1 MVYFL
6 EVDCM
11 TPTRRPTI
19 KDVAKAAGVTYPTV
33 SRVLSNKPYVATET
47 KKRVLT
53 AISELGYRPSAAARS
68 MVTQRT
74 HLIAM
79 LVPHLTDP
87 NFGILFSGAEREA
100 RQHGYSVL
108 VADFDSASDNGGIL
122 AEHRV
127 DGVLVLEPQNFHG
140 QYLTELPIVE
150 LDDAPIDHRDGGR
163 LVAKHLSELKHQK
176 VIFVGGPNSAPHA
189 SGRYAGLLEY
199 YPNAPWLAGDWT
211 AESGYGLLE
220 AALENKPSAIFAAND
235 YVALGLVH
243 ALRNKGLGVPQD
255 ISLVG
260 FDDIPLAKHF
270 TPALTTVQQPLEI
283 QGSRAAALLIAKLR
297 GQPLPPTQVITPHL
311 IIRESTVKF
320 EEVKR
325 IET

>member
-1 MVYFL
+1 
-6 EVDCM
+6 M
-11 TPTRRPTI
+11 TMSRRPTI

-33 SRVLSNKPYVATET
+33 SRVLSNKPYVALET
-47 KKRVLT
+47 KKRVLH

-140 QYLTELPIVE
+140 QQYLTELPIVE

-163 LVAKHLSELKHQK
+163 LVAKHLLELNHRN
-176 VIFVGGPNSAPHA
+176 VVFVGGPSSAPHA
-189 SGRYAGLLEY
+189 SGRYAGLLET
-199 YPNAPWLAGDWT
+199 YPKAPWYYGDWT
-211 AESGYGLLE
+211 AESGYALLE
-220 AALENKPSAIFAAND
+220 SALETNPSAIFAAND

-243 ALRNKGLGVPQD
+243 ALRNKGLHVPKD

-270 TPALTTVQQPLEI
+270 TPALTTVEQPLEL

-311 IIRESTVKF
+311 IIRESTLHHK
-320 EEVKR
+320 EATHKEM
-325 IET
+325 

>member
-1 MVYFL
+1 
-6 EVDCM
+6 M

-33 SRVLSNKPYVATET
+33 SRVLSNKPYVAIQT
-47 KKRVLT
+47 KERVLH

-140 QYLTELPIVE
+140 KHRLAELPIVE
-150 LDDAPIDHRDGGR
+150 LDDAPIDHCDGGR
-163 LVAKHLSELKHQK
+163 LVAKHLTELGHQN
-176 VIFVGGPNSAPHA
+176 VVFIGGPKSAPHA
-189 SGRYAGLLEY
+189 TGRYTGLLEF
-199 YPNAPWLAGDWT
+199 YPNAAWYPGDWT
-211 AESGYGLLE
+211 AESGFALLE
-220 AALENKPSAIFAAND
+220 TALENNPSAIFAAND
-235 YVALGLVH
+235 YVALGIVH
-243 ALRNKGLGVPQD
+243 ALRNKGLRVPEN
-255 ISLVG
+255 ISVVG

-270 TPALTTVQQPLEI
+270 TPALTTVQQPLEL

-297 GQPLPPTQVITPHL
+297 GFNIPPIQTISPLL
-311 IIRESTVKF
+311 ILRQSTAPYK
-320 EEVKR
+320 EVK
-325 IET
+325 IPA

>member
-1 MVYFL
+1 
-6 EVDCM
+6 M

-33 SRVLSNKPYVATET
+33 SRVLSNKPYVALET
-47 KKRVLT
+47 KKRVLN

-87 NFGILFSGAEREA
+87 NFGIFFSGAEREA

-108 VADFDSASDNGGIL
+108 VADFDSASDNGGLL

-140 QYLTELPIVE
+140 QQYLTELPIVE

-163 LVAKHLSELKHQK
+163 LVAKHLAELKHQN
-176 VIFVGGPNSAPHA
+176 VVFVGGPSSAPHA
-189 SGRYAGLLEY
+189 SGRYAGLLET
-199 YPNAPWLAGDWT
+199 YPNAAWLAGDWT
-211 AESGYGLLE
+211 AESGYALLE
-220 AALENKPSAIFAAND
+220 AALQTNPSAIFAAND

-243 ALRNKGLGVPQD
+243 ALRNKGLQVPQD

-297 GQPLPPTQVITPHL
+297 GQALPPTQMITPHL
-311 IIRESTVKF
+311 IIRESTMKHQ
-320 EEVKR
+320 EVMGK
-325 IET
+325 ET